1 MKMQYNCSRSMGHRK
16 SSAKWEVHIN
26 IGLPQ
31 DLRKLSN
38 KQLKCTLKK
47 KKNYKK
53 KKPKVTR
60 REEIVNIRVEINE
73 IGT

>member
-1 MKMQYNCSRSMGHRK
+1 MQYNCSRSMGHRK

-47 KKNYKK
+47 KKNCKK